1 MDFKGFLMPKQYLN
15 KSLSSPLR
23 TSFLLH
29 LLLKQQENYMNKIII
44 VALASWL
51 VIPNAIA
58 QAPVDSLQPVLLNE
72 VSIRTQRPSIERLPT
87 VNGTYLWSGKKS
99 EVISLE
105 NTDANVAEKTP
116 RQIFAKVPGVFVYDM
131 DGSGN
136 QTNIS
141 TRSLDPHRGWE
152 FNIRAN
158 GIMTNSDIYGYPASH
173 FSLPMEAIGRIE
185 LVRGTGALQ
194 YGAQFGGMLNYVLKT
209 PDTTKTI
216 GLESI
221 NSVGSYGLLS
231 SYNALGGKVG
241 KFEYYAFYSKRVSDG
256 YRQNSNSDYDGQGL
270 MLKFAASENF
280 ALKAE
285 LLRSN
290 YIYKIPGPLT
300 DAMFESD
307 PRQSTRAR
315 NYFNP
320 EIYVPSLAADWKINA
335 RTRLSWTASAVL
347 GERRSVQFDRT
358 ANIVDAINPNTLA
371 YAGRQVDIDGF
382 NSYTSELRL
391 LHSYPLMGHTST
403 IVAGVQLINNHL
415 NRRQQGKGT
424 TGTDFDLTIDPSGW
438 GRDLHLKSQNVAVS
452 VENKFQVTS
461 KFTVSPGIRYE
472 SGNSKFSGT
481 TTYYDD
487 DKDLPNTIQH
497 KFPLL
502 GINTE
507 YAFNKRQALYAGFS
521 QAYRP
526 VIFKDIIPGN
536 VYEKVDKDLEDAFGY
551 NAELGWRGAAG
562 GFKWDL
568 GAFALQ
574 YNNRLGNLAQ
584 YDADIDTFVLYR
596 TNIGDSR
603 TYGLEMFAEYG
614 FYLGEDVFASVFSST
629 SYFNA
634 EYLGD
639 SIRING
645 KENRSIKGNKVESVP
660 EIISRNG
667 LNIRYKG
674 ISASLLYSYTA
685 ESFADPLNTVEPSA
699 NGSVGIVPAYGLLD
713 LNTSFRIRNVIV
725 RFNVNNLL
733 NHQYFTKRPTF
744 YPGAGIWP
752 SDGRSL
758 VVTVGLKI

>member
-1 MDFKGFLMPKQYLN
+1 MKRLIFLGFA
-15 KSLSSPLR
+15 
-23 TSFLLH
+23 TLLFTV
-29 LLLKQQENYMNKIII
+29 N
-44 VALASWL
+44 AS
-51 VIPNAIA
+51 A
-58 QAPVDSLQPVLLNE
+58 QTPADSLQLKVLNE
-72 VSIRTQRPSIERLPT
+72 VKIRAQRPTIERLPS
-87 VNGTYLWSGKKS
+87 VSGTYLWSGKKS

-105 NTDANVAEKTP
+105 NIDANVAEKTP
-116 RQIFAKVPGVFVYDM
+116 RQIFAKIPGVFVYDM

-141 TRSLDPHRGWE
+141 TRGLDPHRGWE

-209 PDTTKTI
+209 PDTTKAI

-221 NSVGSYGLLS
+221 NSVGSYGLIS
-231 SYNALGGKVG
+231 SFNAIGGKLG
-241 KFEYYAFYSKRVSDG
+241 KLQYYAYYSKRISDG
-256 YRQNSNSDYDGQGL
+256 YRENSESDYDGQGA
-270 MLKFAASENF
+270 MLKYSPTENF

-290 YIYKIPGPLT
+290 YTYHIPGPLT
-300 DAMFESD
+300 DEMFKAD

-315 NYFNP
+315 NYYNP
-320 EIYVPSLAADWKINA
+320 EIYVPSLSADWKIGA
-335 RTRLSWTASAVL
+335 QTRLSWTTSAIL

-358 ANIVDAINPNTLA
+358 ANIVDAINPATLQ
-371 YAGRQVDIDGF
+371 YAGRQVDIDAF
-382 NSYTSELRL
+382 NSFTSELRL
-391 LHSYPLMGHTST
+391 LQNYSLFGHTAT
-403 IVAGVQLINNHL
+403 LAAGLQFIKNDL

-424 TGTDFDLTIDPSGW
+424 TGTDFDLSIDPVGW
-438 GRDLHLKSQNVAVS
+438 GRDLHLKSQNVAIS
-452 VENKFQVTS
+452 IENKFQIS
-461 KFTVSPGIRYE
+461 KKFSVSPGIRYE
-472 SGNSKFSGT
+472 SGNSKLSGT

-487 DKDLPNTIQH
+487 DKDLPNIIEH

-507 YAFNKRQALYAGFS
+507 YLIGKRQSLYAGFS

-536 VYEKVDKDLEDAFGY
+536 VYEKVDKGLEDAFGY
-551 NAELGWRGAAG
+551 NAELGWRGASG
-562 GFKWDL
+562 GFKWDV

-584 YDADIDTFVLYR
+584 YDADIDTFILFR

-614 FYLGEDVFASVFSST
+614 FYLGDEVFASIFSST

-645 KENRSIKGNKVESVP
+645 KENRSIKGQKVESVP

-667 LNIRYKG
+667 LNVRYKKL
-674 ISASLLYSYTA
+674 SASLLYSYTA

-699 NGSVGIVPAYGLLD
+699 TGAVGLVPSYGLLD
-713 LNTSFRIRNVIV
+713 LNASYRYRNFTL

-733 NHQYFTKRPTF
+733 DEHYFTKRPTF
-744 YPGAGIWP
+744 YPGAGVWP
-752 SDGRSL
+752 SDGRSV
-758 VVTVGLKI
+758 VVTVGVKI